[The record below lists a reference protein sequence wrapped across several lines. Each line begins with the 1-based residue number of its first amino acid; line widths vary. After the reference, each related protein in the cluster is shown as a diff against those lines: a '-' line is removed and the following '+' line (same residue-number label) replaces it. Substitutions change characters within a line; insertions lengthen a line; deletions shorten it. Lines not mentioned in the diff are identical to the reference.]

1 MDNERYRGDWPPR
14 HPERRSF
21 LVNIAGM
28 DLPRSPVPAQ
38 PAARIHVER
47 PGATVSYRDLI
58 EDALKGH
65 GADYCE
71 IRIEETDSTRLTYRG
86 KSLEDTARTSGR
98 GGNVRALVNG
108 GWGFVC
114 FNDLSGLRNRVS
126 EAVSYARSVGGDR
139 SQFAEVETR
148 VDSVEPFLVKDPAA
162 VHLGEKKRQMDH
174 YNDIVWSVD
183 GIQSSDMI
191 YGDTSRKIFLG
202 NSDGSY
208 IEQTRVHVIARI
220 SAQARRNG
228 DVQQA
233 GFSIGSVG
241 DYALVEDLDEQVL
254 DAANR
259 AVGLLSAKPI
269 EGGEWTAILDP
280 VLAGVFVHEAFGH
293 LSEADNVAENDK
305 LREIMTLGKRFGGKH
320 LNVVD
325 GAAMPGLRGSYA
337 YDEEGSPA
345 ALTDL
350 IREGE
355 LVGRLHS
362 RETAARTGEAPTG
375 NARAISHAFP
385 PIVRMT
391 NTIIENGEA
400 AFEDLLEGVKEG
412 LYVKNWYG
420 GMTQNEMFTFS
431 SGEAYMIRNG
441 RVEEAVRPVMLTG
454 NVFTTLHN
462 IDAIANDLDMNQG
475 GGCGK
480 AGQMPLPVSN
490 GSPHIR
496 IRSCL
501 ISGA

>member
-1 MDNERYRGDWPPR
+1 MP
-14 HPERRSF
+14 F
-21 LVNIAGM
+21 
-28 DLPRSPVPAQ
+28 
-38 PAARIHVER
+38 
-47 PGATVSYRDLI
+47 RDMI
-58 EDALKGH
+58 DDALAGH

-71 IRIEETDSTRLTYRG
+71 IRIEETDSTRLTWRG
-86 KSLEDTARTSGR
+86 KSLEDIAQTSGR

-108 GWGFVC
+108 GWGFVS
-114 FNDLSGLRNRVS
+114 FNDLAGLEKRVA
-126 EAVSYARSVGGDR
+126 EAVSQAHAAGGEGTHFADVG
-139 SQFAEVETR
+139 AH
-148 VDSVEPFLVKDPAA
+148 VDSIEPLLVKDPAEIPLA
-162 VHLGEKKRQMDH
+162 EKVGQMDN
-174 YNDIVWSVD
+174 YNDIIWSVD

-191 YGDTSRKIFLG
+191 YGDTSRKIHLG

-208 IEQTRVHVIARI
+208 IEQKRVHVIARI
-220 SAQARRNG
+220 SAQARKNG

-241 DYALVEDLDEQVL
+241 DYALVEGLDDDVL

-259 AVGLLSAKPI
+259 AVGLLTAKPL
-269 EGGEWTAILDP
+269 EGGEWTTILDP

-293 LSEADNVAENDK
+293 LSEADNVAENEK
-305 LREIMTLGKRFGGKH
+305 LQELMVLGKQFGAKY

-325 GAAMPGLRGSYA
+325 GATIPGLRGSYA
-337 YDEEGSPA
+337 YDEEGTPA
-345 ALTDL
+345 TRTDL

-362 RETAARTGEAPTG
+362 RETAARMGEKPTG
-375 NARAISHAFP
+375 NARAISHSYP

-400 AFEDLLEGVKEG
+400 SFEDLLEGVDKG
-412 LYVKNWYG
+412 VYVKNWYG

-454 NVFTTLHN
+454 NVFSTLHN
-462 IDAIANDLDMNQG
+462 IDAIGNDIDMNQG

-496 IRSCL
+496 IRNCL

>member
-1 MDNERYRGDWPPR
+1 M
-14 HPERRSF
+14 SF
-21 LVNIAGM
+21 
-28 DLPRSPVPAQ
+28 
-38 PAARIHVER
+38 
-47 PGATVSYRDLI
+47 RDMI
-58 EDALKGH
+58 DDALAGH

-71 IRIEETDSTRLTYRG
+71 VRIEETDSTRLTWRG
-86 KSLEDTARTSGR
+86 KSLEDIAQTSGR

-108 GWGFVC
+108 GWGFVS
-114 FNDLSGLRNRVS
+114 FNDLNGLEKRVV
-126 EAVSYARSVGGDR
+126 EAVSQARAADGEGTHFADVGAHIG
-139 SQFAEVETR
+139 
-148 VDSVEPFLVKDPAA
+148 SVEPLLVKDPAQIPLA
-162 VHLGEKKRQMDH
+162 DKVSQMDN
-174 YNDIVWSVD
+174 YNEVIWSVD

-191 YGDTSRKIFLG
+191 YGDTSRKIHLG

-208 IEQTRVHVIARI
+208 IEQNRVHVIARI
-220 SAQARRNG
+220 SAQARKNG

-241 DYALVEDLDEQVL
+241 DYALVEGLDDEVL

-259 AVGLLSAKPI
+259 AVGLLTAKPL

-305 LREIMTLGKRFGGKH
+305 LQELMVLGKQFGAKH

-325 GAAMPGLRGSYA
+325 GATIPGLRGSYS
-337 YDEEGSPA
+337 YDEEGTPA
-345 ALTDL
+345 TRTDL

-362 RETAARTGEAPTG
+362 RETAARMGETPTG
-375 NARAISHAFP
+375 NARAISHAYP

-400 AFEDLLEGVKEG
+400 SFEDLLEGVDKG
-412 LYVKNWYG
+412 VYVKNWYG

-462 IDAIANDLDMNQG
+462 IDAIGNDLDMNQG

-496 IRSCL
+496 IRNCL

>member
-1 MDNERYRGDWPPR
+1 M
-14 HPERRSF
+14 SF
-21 LVNIAGM
+21 
-28 DLPRSPVPAQ
+28 
-38 PAARIHVER
+38 
-47 PGATVSYRDLI
+47 RDLI
-58 EDALKGH
+58 DDALAGN

-71 IRIEETDSTRLTYRG
+71 VRIEETDSTRLTWRG
-86 KSLEDTARTSGR
+86 KSLEDIAQTSGR

-114 FNDLSGLRNRVS
+114 FNDLTGLKKRVAD
-126 EAVSYARSVGGDR
+126 AVSQARAAGGDGNH
-139 SQFAEVETR
+139 FAEVGAH
-148 VDSVEPFLVKDPAA
+148 VDSVEPVLVKDPAEIP
-162 VHLGEKKRQMDH
+162 LGDKKRQMDS
-174 YNDIVWSVD
+174 YNDVIWSVD

-191 YGDTSRKIFLG
+191 YGDTSRKIHLG

-208 IEQTRVHVIARI
+208 IEQKRVHVIARI
-220 SAQARRNG
+220 SAQARKNG

-241 DYALVEDLDEQVL
+241 DYALVEGLDEEVL

-259 AVGLLSAKPI
+259 AVGLLTAKPL
-269 EGGEWTAILDP
+269 EGGEWTTILDP

-293 LSEADNVAENDK
+293 LSEADNVAENEK
-305 LREIMTLGKRFGGKH
+305 LQEIMVLGRQFGGKH

-325 GAAMPGLRGSYA
+325 GASMPGLRGSYA
-337 YDEEGSPA
+337 YDEEGTPA
-345 ALTDL
+345 TRTDL
-350 IREGE
+350 IREGK

-362 RETAARTGEAPTG
+362 RETAARMGETPTG
-375 NARAISHAFP
+375 NARAISHAYP

-400 AFEDLLEGVKEG
+400 TFEDLLEGVDKG
-412 LYVKNWYG
+412 VYVKNWYG
-420 GMTQNEMFTFS
+420 GMTQHEMFTFS

-454 NVFTTLHN
+454 NIFTTLHN
-462 IDAIANDLDMNQG
+462 IDAIGNDLDMNQG

-480 AGQMPLPVSN
+480 GGQMPLPVSN

>member
-1 MDNERYRGDWPPR
+1 M
-14 HPERRSF
+14 SF
-21 LVNIAGM
+21 
-28 DLPRSPVPAQ
+28 
-38 PAARIHVER
+38 
-47 PGATVSYRDLI
+47 RDLI
-58 EDALKGH
+58 DDALAGN

-71 IRIEETDSTRLTYRG
+71 VRIEETDSTRLTWRG
-86 KSLEDTARTSGR
+86 KSLEDIAQTSGR

-108 GWGFVC
+108 GWGFVS
-114 FNDLSGLRNRVS
+114 FNDLTGLKKRVADAVNQARAASGDGNH
-126 EAVSYARSVGGDR
+126 
-139 SQFAEVETR
+139 FAEVGAY
-148 VDSVEPFLVKDPAA
+148 VDSVEPVLVKDPAEIPLA
-162 VHLGEKKRQMDH
+162 DKKRQMDS
-174 YNDIVWSVD
+174 YNDVIWSVD

-191 YGDTSRKIFLG
+191 YGDTSRKIHFG

-208 IEQTRVHVIARI
+208 IEQNRVHVIARI
-220 SAQARRNG
+220 SAQARKNG

-241 DYALVEDLDEQVL
+241 DYALVEGLDEQVL

-259 AVGLLSAKPI
+259 AVGLLTAKPL
-269 EGGEWTAILDP
+269 EGGEWTTILDP

-305 LREIMTLGKRFGGKH
+305 LQEIMVLGRQFGGKH

-325 GAAMPGLRGSYA
+325 GASMPGLRGSYA
-337 YDEEGSPA
+337 YDEEGTPA
-345 ALTDL
+345 TRTDL
-350 IREGE
+350 IREGK

-362 RETAARTGEAPTG
+362 RETAARMGESPTG
-375 NARAISHAFP
+375 NARAISHAYP

-400 AFEDLLEGVKEG
+400 SFDDLLEGVDKG
-412 LYVKNWYG
+412 VYVKNWYG
-420 GMTQNEMFTFS
+420 GMTQHEMFTFS

-454 NVFTTLHN
+454 NIFTTLHN
-462 IDAIANDLDMNQG
+462 IDAIGNDLDMNQG

-480 AGQMPLPVSN
+480 GGQMPLPVSN

>member
-1 MDNERYRGDWPPR
+1 M
-14 HPERRSF
+14 SF
-21 LVNIAGM
+21 
-28 DLPRSPVPAQ
+28 
-38 PAARIHVER
+38 
-47 PGATVSYRDLI
+47 RDLI
-58 EDALKGH
+58 DDALAGN

-71 IRIEETDSTRLTYRG
+71 VRIEETDSTRLTWRG
-86 KSLEDTARTSGR
+86 KSLEDIAQTSGR

-108 GWGFVC
+108 GWGFVS
-114 FNDLSGLRNRVS
+114 FNDLTGLKKRVAD
-126 EAVSYARSVGGDR
+126 AVSQARAAGGDGNH
-139 SQFAEVETR
+139 FADVGAH
-148 VDSVEPFLVKDPAA
+148 VDSVEPVLVKDPAEIPLA
-162 VHLGEKKRQMDH
+162 DKKRQMDS
-174 YNDIVWSVD
+174 YNDVIWSVD

-191 YGDTSRKIFLG
+191 YGDTSRKIHFG

-208 IEQTRVHVIARI
+208 IEQNRVHVIARI
-220 SAQARRNG
+220 SAQARKNG

-241 DYALVEDLDEQVL
+241 DYALVEGLDDEVL

-259 AVGLLSAKPI
+259 AVGLLTAKPL
-269 EGGEWTAILDP
+269 EGGEWTTILDP

-305 LREIMTLGKRFGGKH
+305 LQEIMVLGRQFGGKH

-325 GAAMPGLRGSYA
+325 GASMPGLRGSYA
-337 YDEEGSPA
+337 YDEEGTPA
-345 ALTDL
+345 TRTDL
-350 IREGE
+350 IRDGK

-362 RETAARTGEAPTG
+362 RETAARMGESPTG
-375 NARAISHAFP
+375 NARAISHAYP

-400 AFEDLLEGVKEG
+400 TFDDLLEGVDKG
-412 LYVKNWYG
+412 VYVKNWYG
-420 GMTQNEMFTFS
+420 GMTQHEMFTFS

-454 NVFTTLHN
+454 NIFTTLHN
-462 IDAIANDLDMNQG
+462 IDAIGNDLDMNQG

-480 AGQMPLPVSN
+480 GGQMPLPVSN

>member
-1 MDNERYRGDWPPR
+1 MID
-14 HPERRSF
+14 
-21 LVNIAGM
+21 
-28 DLPRSPVPAQ
+28 
-38 PAARIHVER
+38 
-47 PGATVSYRDLI
+47 
-58 EDALKGH
+58 DALAGH

-71 IRIEETDSTRLTYRG
+71 IRIEETDSTRLTWRG
-86 KSLEDTARTSGR
+86 KSLEDIAQTSGR

-108 GWGFVC
+108 GWGFVS
-114 FNDLSGLRNRVS
+114 FNDLNGLENRVA
-126 EAVSYARSVGGDR
+126 EAVSQACAANGEGTHFADVG
-139 SQFAEVETR
+139 AH
-148 VDSVEPFLVKDPAA
+148 VDSIEPLLVKDPAKVPLA
-162 VHLGEKKRQMDH
+162 DKVGQMEN
-174 YNDIVWSVD
+174 YNDVIWSVN

-191 YGDTSRKIFLG
+191 YGDTSRKIHLG
-202 NSDGSY
+202 NSDGSF
-208 IEQTRVHVIARI
+208 IEQNRVHVIARI
-220 SAQARRNG
+220 SAQARKNG

-241 DYALVEDLDEQVL
+241 DYALVEGLDEEVL

-259 AVGLLSAKPI
+259 AVGLLTAKPL
-269 EGGEWTAILDP
+269 EGGEWTTILDP

-293 LSEADNVAENDK
+293 LSEADNVAENEK
-305 LREIMTLGKRFGGKH
+305 LQELMVLGKQFGAKH

-325 GAAMPGLRGSYA
+325 GATIPGLRGSYS
-337 YDEEGSPA
+337 YDEEGTPA
-345 ALTDL
+345 TRTDL

-362 RETAARTGEAPTG
+362 RETAARMGEKPTG
-375 NARAISHAFP
+375 NARAISHAYP

-400 AFEDLLEGVKEG
+400 SFEDLLEGVDKG
-412 LYVKNWYG
+412 VYVKNWYG

-462 IDAIANDLDMNQG
+462 IDAIGNDLDMNQG

-496 IRSCL
+496 IRNCL

>member
-1 MDNERYRGDWPPR
+1 M
-14 HPERRSF
+14 SF
-21 LVNIAGM
+21 
-28 DLPRSPVPAQ
+28 
-38 PAARIHVER
+38 
-47 PGATVSYRDLI
+47 RDLI
-58 EDALKGH
+58 DDALAGN

-71 IRIEETDSTRLTYRG
+71 VRIEETDSTRLTWRG
-86 KSLEDTARTSGR
+86 KSLEDIAQTSGR

-108 GWGFVC
+108 GWGFVS
-114 FNDLSGLRNRVS
+114 FNDLSGLKKRVAD
-126 EAVSYARSVGGDR
+126 AVSQARAAGGDGNH
-139 SQFAEVETR
+139 FAEVGAH
-148 VDSVEPFLVKDPAA
+148 VDSVEPLLVKDPAEIPLA
-162 VHLGEKKRQMDH
+162 DKKRQMDS
-174 YNDIVWSVD
+174 YNDVIWSVD

-191 YGDTSRKIFLG
+191 YGDTSRKIHFG

-208 IEQTRVHVIARI
+208 IEQNRVHVIARI
-220 SAQARRNG
+220 SAQARKNG

-241 DYALVEDLDEQVL
+241 DYALVEGLDEQVL

-259 AVGLLSAKPI
+259 AVGLLTAKPL
-269 EGGEWTAILDP
+269 EGGEWTTILDP

-305 LREIMTLGKRFGGKH
+305 LQEIMVLGRQFGGKH

-325 GAAMPGLRGSYA
+325 GASMPGLRGSYA
-337 YDEEGSPA
+337 YDEEGTPA
-345 ALTDL
+345 TRTDL
-350 IREGE
+350 IREGK

-362 RETAARTGEAPTG
+362 RETAARMGESPTG
-375 NARAISHAFP
+375 NARAISHAYP

-400 AFEDLLEGVKEG
+400 SFDDLLEGVDKG
-412 LYVKNWYG
+412 VYVKNWYG
-420 GMTQNEMFTFS
+420 GMTQHEMFTFS

-454 NVFTTLHN
+454 NIFTTLHN
-462 IDAIANDLDMNQG
+462 IDAIGNDLDMNQG

-480 AGQMPLPVSN
+480 GGQMPLPVSN

>member
-1 MDNERYRGDWPPR
+1 M
-14 HPERRSF
+14 SF
-21 LVNIAGM
+21 
-28 DLPRSPVPAQ
+28 
-38 PAARIHVER
+38 
-47 PGATVSYRDLI
+47 RDLI
-58 EDALKGH
+58 DDALAGN

-71 IRIEETDSTRLTYRG
+71 VRIEETDSTRLTWRG
-86 KSLEDTARTSGR
+86 KSLEDIAQTSGR
-98 GGNVRALVNG
+98 GGNARALVNG

-114 FNDLSGLRNRVS
+114 FNDLTGLKKRVAD
-126 EAVSYARSVGGDR
+126 AVSQARAAGGDGNH
-139 SQFAEVETR
+139 FAEVGAY
-148 VDSVEPFLVKDPAA
+148 VDSVEPVLVKDPAEIPLA
-162 VHLGEKKRQMDH
+162 DKKRQMDG
-174 YNDIVWSVD
+174 YNDVIWSVD

-191 YGDTSRKIFLG
+191 YGDTSRKIHFG

-208 IEQTRVHVIARI
+208 IEQNRVHVIARI
-220 SAQARRNG
+220 SAQARKNG

-241 DYALVEDLDEQVL
+241 DYALVEGLDEQVL

-259 AVGLLSAKPI
+259 AVGLLTAKPL
-269 EGGEWTAILDP
+269 EGGEWTTILDP

-305 LREIMTLGKRFGGKH
+305 LQEIMVLGRQFGGKH

-325 GAAMPGLRGSYA
+325 GASMPGLRGSYA
-337 YDEEGSPA
+337 YDEEGTPA
-345 ALTDL
+345 TRTDL
-350 IREGE
+350 IRDGK

-362 RETAARTGEAPTG
+362 RETAARMGESPTG
-375 NARAISHAFP
+375 NARAISHAYP

-400 AFEDLLEGVKEG
+400 SFDDLLEGVDKG
-412 LYVKNWYG
+412 VYVKNWYG
-420 GMTQNEMFTFS
+420 GMTQHEMFTFS

-454 NVFTTLHN
+454 NIFTTLHN
-462 IDAIANDLDMNQG
+462 IDAIGNDLDMNQG

-480 AGQMPLPVSN
+480 GGQMPLPVSN
-490 GSPHIR
+490 GSPHIK

>member
-1 MDNERYRGDWPPR
+1 M
-14 HPERRSF
+14 SF
-21 LVNIAGM
+21 
-28 DLPRSPVPAQ
+28 
-38 PAARIHVER
+38 
-47 PGATVSYRDLI
+47 RDLI
-58 EDALKGH
+58 DDALAGN

-71 IRIEETDSTRLTYRG
+71 VRIEETDSTRLTWRG
-86 KSLEDTARTSGR
+86 KSLEDIAQTSGR

-114 FNDLSGLRNRVS
+114 FNDLTGLKKRVAD
-126 EAVSYARSVGGDR
+126 AVSQARAAGGDG
-139 SQFAEVETR
+139 SHFAEVGAH
-148 VDSVEPFLVKDPAA
+148 VDSVEPVLVKDPAEIP
-162 VHLGEKKRQMDH
+162 LGDKKRQMDS
-174 YNDIVWSVD
+174 YNDVIWSVD

-191 YGDTSRKIFLG
+191 HGDTSRKIHLG

-208 IEQTRVHVIARI
+208 IEQNRVHVIARI
-220 SAQARRNG
+220 SAQARKNG

-241 DYALVEDLDEQVL
+241 DYALVEGLDERVL

-259 AVGLLSAKPI
+259 AVGLLSAKPL
-269 EGGEWTAILDP
+269 EGGEWTTILDP

-305 LREIMTLGKRFGGKH
+305 LQEIMVLGKQFAGKH

-325 GAAMPGLRGSYA
+325 GASMPGLRGSYA
-337 YDEEGSPA
+337 YDEEGTPA
-345 ALTDL
+345 TRTDL
-350 IREGE
+350 IREGK

-362 RETAARTGEAPTG
+362 RETAARMGETPTG
-375 NARAISHAFP
+375 NARAISHAYP

-400 AFEDLLEGVKEG
+400 TFEDLLEGVDKG
-412 LYVKNWYG
+412 VYVKNWYG
-420 GMTQNEMFTFS
+420 GMTQHEMFTFS

-454 NVFTTLHN
+454 NIFTTLHN
-462 IDAIANDLDMNQG
+462 IDAIGNDLDMNQG

-480 AGQMPLPVSN
+480 GGQMPLPVSN

>member
-1 MDNERYRGDWPPR
+1 MPSPSGFTGKYNQIASPLPTQS
-14 HPERRSF
+14 ERRT
-21 LVNIAGM
+21 
-28 DLPRSPVPAQ
+28 R
-38 PAARIHVER
+38 
-47 PGATVSYRDLI
+47 TVSFRDMI
-58 EDALKGH
+58 DDALAGH

-71 IRIEETDSTRLTYRG
+71 VRIEETDSTRLTWRG
-86 KSLEDTARTSGR
+86 KSLEDIAQTSGR

-108 GWGFVC
+108 GWGFVS
-114 FNDLSGLRNRVS
+114 FNDLAGLKQRVG
-126 EAVSYARSVGGDR
+126 EAVSQARAAGGEGTH
-139 SQFAEVETR
+139 FAEVGAH
-148 VDSVEPFLVKDPAA
+148 VDSIEPLLVKDPAEIPLA
-162 VHLGEKKRQMDH
+162 DKVSQMDN
-174 YNDIVWSVD
+174 YNDVIWSVD

-191 YGDTSRKIFLG
+191 YGDTSRKIHLG
-202 NSDGSY
+202 NSDGSH
-208 IEQTRVHVIARI
+208 IEQNRVHVIARI
-220 SAQARRNG
+220 SAQARKNG

-241 DYALVEDLDEQVL
+241 DYALVEGLDDEVL

-259 AVGLLSAKPI
+259 AVGLLTAKPL

-293 LSEADNVAENDK
+293 LSEADNVAENEK
-305 LREIMTLGKRFGGKH
+305 LQELMVLGKQFGAKH

-325 GAAMPGLRGSYA
+325 GATIPGLRGSYA
-337 YDEEGSPA
+337 YDEEGTPA
-345 ALTDL
+345 TRTDL

-362 RETAARTGEAPTG
+362 RETAARMGETPTG
-375 NARAISHAFP
+375 NARAISHSYP

-400 AFEDLLEGVKEG
+400 TFEDLLEGVDKG
-412 LYVKNWYG
+412 VYVKNWYG

-454 NVFTTLHN
+454 NVFSTLHN
-462 IDAIANDLDMNQG
+462 IDAIGNDLDMNQG

-496 IRSCL
+496 IRNCL

>member
-1 MDNERYRGDWPPR
+1 M
-14 HPERRSF
+14 SF
-21 LVNIAGM
+21 
-28 DLPRSPVPAQ
+28 
-38 PAARIHVER
+38 
-47 PGATVSYRDLI
+47 RDLI
-58 EDALKGH
+58 DDALAGN

-71 IRIEETDSTRLTYRG
+71 VRIEETDSTRLTWRG
-86 KSLEDTARTSGR
+86 KSLEDIAQTSGR

-108 GWGFVC
+108 GWGFVS
-114 FNDLSGLRNRVS
+114 FNDLSGLKKRVAD
-126 EAVSYARSVGGDR
+126 AVSQARAAGGDGNH
-139 SQFAEVETR
+139 FAEVGAH
-148 VDSVEPFLVKDPAA
+148 VDSVEPVLVKDPAEIPLA
-162 VHLGEKKRQMDH
+162 DKKRQMDS
-174 YNDIVWSVD
+174 YNDVIWSVD

-191 YGDTSRKIFLG
+191 YGDTSRKIHFG

-220 SAQARRNG
+220 SAQARKNG

-241 DYALVEDLDEQVL
+241 DYALVEGLDEQVL

-259 AVGLLSAKPI
+259 AVGLLSAKPL
-269 EGGEWTAILDP
+269 EGGEWTTILDP

-305 LREIMTLGKRFGGKH
+305 LQEIMVLGRQFGGKH

-325 GAAMPGLRGSYA
+325 GAIIPGLRGSYA
-337 YDEEGSPA
+337 YDEEGTPA
-345 ALTDL
+345 TRTDL
-350 IREGE
+350 IREGK

-362 RETAARTGEAPTG
+362 RETAARMGESPTG
-375 NARAISHAFP
+375 NARAISHAYP

-400 AFEDLLEGVKEG
+400 SFEDLLEGVDKG
-412 LYVKNWYG
+412 VYVKNWYG
-420 GMTQNEMFTFS
+420 GMTQHEMFTFS

-454 NVFTTLHN
+454 NIFTTLHN
-462 IDAIANDLDMNQG
+462 IDAIGNDLDMNQG

-480 AGQMPLPVSN
+480 GGQMPLPVSN